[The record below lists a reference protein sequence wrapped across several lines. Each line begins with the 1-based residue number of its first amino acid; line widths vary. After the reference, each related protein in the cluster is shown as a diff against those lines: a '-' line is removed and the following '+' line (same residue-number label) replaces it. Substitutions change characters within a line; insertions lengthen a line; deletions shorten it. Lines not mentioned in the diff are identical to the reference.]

1 MELRLFL
8 AAFVGH
14 FLLVVVLYALLTV
27 IRMRDVRAG
36 ATRVSDYVREDG
48 DGPVADRIRRNIAN
62 QFELPMFAYFA
73 AAVLVVLGAIGWF
86 DVAAAWLLLVGRVA
100 HTLVQTLTRERDAS
114 RSDLCGDRHRHVP
127 AHGTCGLDRT
137 GAWIDMKPAG
147 RLSASIE
154 VLTQILERHRP
165 ASEALNDWGKAHRFA
180 GSGDRAAI
188 GNLVYDALRR
198 KASAAAQLGADT
210 PRAIALAT
218 ASIAWDMGVEDVIA
232 LADGSEHAPSPITD
246 EERAG
251 LTARVLAGV
260 PDHALADV
268 PAWAWPSFV
277 RAFGADAMAAGRA
290 MAERAP
296 ADLRVNTLKSTV
308 EKVEKSLKPFEPER
322 MSLSPT
328 GLRVPAPRGPGR
340 TPNLLVEAAFHAGW
354 FEIQDEG
361 SQIAARLAYAT
372 HPKAGQVLDLCA
384 GGGGKSLAL
393 AALKENRGQIHAYD
407 NDKHR
412 LAPIHQRLKRAG
424 ARNVQVHAPR
434 PGVLDDLK
442 GRIDL
447 VLVDAPCSGTGT
459 WRRRPDSKWRL
470 SPEALQRRI
479 AEQALILDEAIAF
492 VRPGGALVYVTCSVL
507 PEENGDQIDAL
518 LARHPSFTPI
528 DLAALWP
535 EISAAPPPEGLA
547 GGRLQLSPHRDGTDG
562 FFVAGLRLAK

>member
-1 MELRLFL
+1 
-8 AAFVGH
+8 
-14 FLLVVVLYALLTV
+14 
-27 IRMRDVRAG
+27 
-36 ATRVSDYVREDG
+36 
-48 DGPVADRIRRNIAN
+48 
-62 QFELPMFAYFA
+62 
-73 AAVLVVLGAIGWF
+73 
-86 DVAAAWLLLVGRVA
+86 
-100 HTLVQTLTRERDAS
+100 
-114 RSDLCGDRHRHVP
+114 
-127 AHGTCGLDRT
+127 
-137 GAWIDMKPAG
+137 MKPAG

-154 VLTQILERHRP
+154 VLAQILERHRP

-188 GNLVYDALRR
+188 GNLVYDALRG
-198 KASAAAQLGADT
+198 KASATARMGVDT

-218 ASIAWDMGVEDVIA
+218 APTAWDMGVEAVIA
-232 LADGSEHAPSPITD
+232 LADGAEHAPSSITD
-246 EERAG
+246 EERVG
-251 LTARVLAGV
+251 LTAPVLAGI
-260 PDHALADV
+260 PEHALADV

-277 RAFGADAMAAGRA
+277 RAFGEDAIAAGRA

-296 ADLRVNTLKSTV
+296 ADLRVNTLKSTL
-308 EKVEKSLKPFEPER
+308 EKVDKSLKPFEPER
-322 MSLSPT
+322 MPLSPT
-328 GLRVPAPRGPGR
+328 GLRVPAPKGPGR

-372 HPKAGQVLDLCA
+372 HPKVGQVLDLCA

-412 LAPIHQRLKRAG
+412 LAPIHQRLQRAG
-424 ARNVQVHAPR
+424 VRNVQVHSPR
-434 PGVLDDLK
+434 TGALDDLK
-442 GRIDL
+442 GRMDL

-479 AEQALILDEAIAF
+479 AEQSAILDEAVAYLK
-492 VRPGGALVYVTCSVL
+492 PGAALVYVTCSVL
-507 PEENGDQIDAL
+507 PEENGDQIDVLMAQNPAL
-518 LARHPSFTPI
+518 ALI
-528 DLAALWP
+528 DLGLLWS
-535 EISAAPPPEGLA
+535 EISPAPPPDGLV

>member
-1 MELRLFL
+1 
-8 AAFVGH
+8 
-14 FLLVVVLYALLTV
+14 
-27 IRMRDVRAG
+27 
-36 ATRVSDYVREDG
+36 
-48 DGPVADRIRRNIAN
+48 
-62 QFELPMFAYFA
+62 
-73 AAVLVVLGAIGWF
+73 
-86 DVAAAWLLLVGRVA
+86 
-100 HTLVQTLTRERDAS
+100 
-114 RSDLCGDRHRHVP
+114 
-127 AHGTCGLDRT
+127 
-137 GAWIDMKPAG
+137 MKPAG
-147 RLSASIE
+147 RLSGAIE
-154 VLTQILERHRP
+154 ILTGIIERHRP

-198 KASAAAQLGADT
+198 KASAAAQMGAET
-210 PRAIALAT
+210 PRAMALAT
-218 ASIAWDMGVEDVIA
+218 AAIAWEMSAEEVSA

-251 LTARVLAGV
+251 LTAPMLAGI

-268 PAWAWPSFV
+268 PAWAWPSFQ
-277 RAFGADAMAAGRA
+277 RAFGEEAIAAGRA

-308 EKVEKSLKPFEPER
+308 EKVEKSLKPFGPER
-322 MSLSPT
+322 TPLSPT
-328 GLRVPAPRGPGR
+328 AIRVPAPKGPGR
-340 TPNLLVEAAFHAGW
+340 TPNLMIEAAFQAGW

-407 NDKHR
+407 DDKHR
-412 LAPIHQRLKRAG
+412 LAPIYQRLKRAG
-424 ARNVQVHAPR
+424 VRNVQAHAPR
-434 PGVLDDLK
+434 PGALDDLWGK
-442 GRIDL
+442 MDL

-479 AEQALILDEAIAF
+479 AEQTAILDEAIGYLK
-492 VRPGGALVYVTCSVL
+492 PGAALVYVTCSVL

-518 LARHPSFTPI
+518 VARNPALAPI
-528 DLAALWP
+528 DLAMLWP
-535 EISAAPPPEGLA
+535 EISPAPPPEGLA
-547 GGRLQLSPHRDGTDG
+547 GGRLQLSPHCDGTDG